1 MRAIHGRTN
10 RWLSNPAT
18 LPRQTTVDLRAS
30 RRFGLGGRVYVDGMV
45 EAFNVFNRTNFTE
58 INNIF
63 GTSAYPTQ
71 ALPTFGQFTQAGAPR
86 QVQLAVRLGF

>member
-1 MRAIHGRTN
+1 ME
-10 RWLSNPAT
+10 
-18 LPRQTTVDLRAS
+18 
-30 RRFGLGGRVYVDGMV
+30 GMV

-63 GTSAYPTQ
+63 GTGAYPTLP
-71 ALPTFGQFTQAGAPR
+71 LPTFGQFTQAGPPR